1 MRRALW
7 EVPRT
12 HGYLSKQAGSCCTKL
27 LLKTGLFAIAK
38 NRKSQHFDKVVLK
51 EYKQDS
57 QAPCLHKFP
66 KNRAVGRNKKHN
78 LQAPAEGEIERPV
91 RPFPTQ
97 PLSLP
102 QRDSTSKQYK
112 YFCEELPSLQ
122 FSLLAINIS
131 FFLIPFFHN

>member
-27 LLKTGLFAIAK
+27 RLKTGLFDVAK

-51 EYKQDS
+51 EYKQGS

-78 LQAPAEGEIERPV
+78 LQAPAEDQSDHFPPS
-91 RPFPTQ
+91 PFPCASEIVQ
-97 PLSLP
+97 AS
-102 QRDSTSKQYK
+102 S
-112 YFCEELPSLQ
+112 
-122 FSLLAINIS
+122 INIS
-131 FFLIPFFHN
+131 VRNYLVCNFLCWPLTSAFS